1 MINENNTIS
10 TKDPYYPTTSCT
22 VSSEDYRL
30 RDAIRAVI
38 ESCFS
43 ESKEEIQIRALNI
56 IMELIG
62 EE

>member
-1 MINENNTIS
+1 MKYNDLYIS
-10 TKDPYYPTTSCT
+10 TKDEDIPTIAN
-22 VSSEDYRL
+22 VVQDDDYRL
-30 RDAIRAVI
+30 RNTIRAVI

-43 ESKEEIQIRALNI
+43 ETKEEIQLAALNI